1 MRINTKRITSG
12 FLIILLFIL
21 IAAFFSHRLLEVPR
35 GLTSDEAA
43 FGYNAG
49 LLAKTGYDQNGRFLP
64 LFVLSVEGKDW
75 RQPVTQYYMTA
86 LFKIFGPSVFLL
98 RFSSIIITIISVI
111 LLFYISSKLLSLK
124 WAIFSG
130 FIFLTTPLVM
140 IQSHM
145 GLDNIMPIPF
155 TIIWITSIFLF
166 TKTNKKTFLIVA
178 GISLG
183 INFYTYKAMRAAVP
197 VWVLLTMGY
206 LFFYHYKNSLNDTFK
221 RSFKD
226 ILIFAL
232 GILPFFAVIPLLQ
245 IKYPGAV
252 FSGQRP
258 SFDSVYAVIYP
269 YFSSF
274 DPTFMFI
281 TGDSTMFHST
291 QKHGMMLLAS
301 APLFF
306 SGLYYALKKKGFWIF
321 ILISFFTA
329 PILFGLVGSSH
340 RASRLMMMIPSYSL
354 LASLGAKMLWDN
366 HPKIYF
372 RSCVVAVAI
381 LMVINYA
388 DFVNY
393 YWTTYPKITENIFSD
408 LGTYT
413 SYKKLAEESEQR
425 NLTPYLDE
433 DIYKGDGDSGHF
445 FETIY
450 FKNPPQRINSNQELP
465 EGSILMTRREDVAG
479 ATRLNIDIDHLLHIR
494 E

>member
-1 MRINTKRITSG
+1 MRITIKKI
-12 FLIILLFIL
+12 
-21 IAAFFSHRLLEVPR
+21 IAAFLLSTLLIFIAVFFSYRLLEVPR

-43 FGYNAG
+43 FGYNAA
-49 LLAKTGYDQNGRFLP
+49 LLAKTGTDQNGRFLP

-98 RFSSIIITIISVI
+98 RFSSILITIISAI
-111 LLFYISSKLLSLK
+111 LFFYISTKLLSLK
-124 WAIFSG
+124 WAIFSC

-155 TIIWITSIFLF
+155 TLVWLTCIFLF
-166 TKTNKKTFLIVA
+166 TKTNKKSFLILA
-178 GISLG
+178 AISLG

-197 VWVLLTMGY
+197 IWILLTIAF
-206 LFFYHYKNSLNDTFK
+206 LFFHHYQNSIKETIK
-221 RSFKD
+221 KSFKD
-226 ILIFAL
+226 ILIFML
-232 GILPFFAVIPLLQ
+232 FVLPFFAVIPLLQ
-245 IKYPGAV
+245 LKYPGAV

-258 SFDSVYAVIYP
+258 SFDSVYAVVFP
-269 YFSSF
+269 YLSSF

-306 SGLYYALKKKGFWIF
+306 SGLYYALKKKGFWMF
-321 ILISFFTA
+321 IVISFFTA
-329 PILFGLVGSSH
+329 PLLFGLVGSAH
-340 RASRLMMMIPSYSL
+340 RASRLMMMIPSYCL

-366 HPKIYF
+366 KAKIYF
-372 RSCVVAVAI
+372 RSALVIVAI

-388 DFVNY
+388 DFINY

-413 SYKKLAEESEQR
+413 SYKKLAEESESR

-450 FKNPPQRINSNQELP
+450 FKTAPQRIESNQEP
-465 EGSILMTRREDVAG
+465 PPGSILMTRREDLPG
-479 ATRLNIDIDHLLHIR
+479 AVRLPADTDHFLHIR

>member
-1 MRINTKRITSG
+1 MRINTKKI
-12 FLIILLFIL
+12 
-21 IAAFFSHRLLEVPR
+21 IAAFLLSLLLIFIAIFFSHRLLEVPR

-43 FGYNAG
+43 FGYNAA
-49 LLAKTGYDQNGRFLP
+49 LLAKTGTDQNGRFLP
-64 LFVLSVEGKDW
+64 LFVLSLEGKDW

-98 RFSSIIITIISVI
+98 RFSSILITIISAV
-111 LLFYISSKLLSLK
+111 LLFYISTKLLSLK
-124 WAIFSG
+124 WAILSC

-155 TIIWITSIFLF
+155 TIIWLAGIFAF
-166 TKTNKKTFLIVA
+166 TKTGNRKYLILA
-178 GISLG
+178 AMSLG

-197 VWVLLTMGY
+197 IWILLTVAY
-206 LFFYHYKNSLNDTFK
+206 LFINQYHDSWKKTFKNSI
-221 RSFKD
+221 KD
-226 ILIFAL
+226 ILIFCFYAM
-232 GILPFFAVIPLLQ
+232 PFFAIIPLLQ
-245 IKYPGAV
+245 RLYPGAV

-258 SFDSVYAVIYP
+258 SFDSVYAVIFP
-269 YFSSF
+269 YLSSF
-274 DPTFMFI
+274 DPTFLFV

-306 SGLYYALKKKGFWIF
+306 SGLYYALKKKGFWMF

-329 PILFGLVGSSH
+329 PLLFGLVGSAH
-340 RASRLMMMIPSYSL
+340 RASRLMMMIPSYCL
-354 LASLGAKMLWDN
+354 LASLGAKMLWEN

-372 RSCVVAVAI
+372 RSGLGVVAI

-408 LGTYT
+408 LGTHT
-413 SYKKLAEESEQR
+413 SYKKLAEESELR

-450 FKNPPQRINSNQELP
+450 FETAPQRLDPNEALP
-465 EGSILMTRREDVAG
+465 QGGILMTRRENIPE
-479 ATRLNIDIDHLLHIR
+479 ATRLPAEIDHILHIR